1 MNKKVNPK
9 YILLILVIL
18 LIIDFS
24 TTSFGLGTWNLNR
37 TIGWSGESQI
47 TPKWH
52 LQHGNLNISL
62 LNPLIAHMIFAIV
75 YTFLFARRRSVLVIL
90 ASLQL
95 SIVVADIIIQSIYS
109 YNPFYLLVISNWIL
123 MTFVIVFAYRE
134 TTLE

>member
-9 YILLILVIL
+9 YILLVLVIL

-37 TIGWSGESQI
+37 TIGWGNQ
-47 TPKWH
+47 
-52 LQHGNLNISL
+52 NLNISL
-62 LNPLIAHMIFAIV
+62 LNPLIAHTIFALV
-75 YTFLFARRRSVLVIL
+75 YIFLFARRKSVLVFL

-95 SIVVADIIIQSIYS
+95 SIVVADIIIRSTYS

-123 MTFVIVFAYRE
+123 MTLVIIFAYRE
-134 TTLE
+134 KALE